1 MPVKDLVYP
10 SDHPDVVHHTARFLK
25 RKDEAAL
32 FDAYVAATRQPSLHA
47 AIVLGTQWYRFSSL
61 MSQLPSVAVGR
72 LTETQMRHFVIQ
84 TAFEELGEHDGHMI
98 HSHLFLEAIQVAG
111 VREEHVL
118 DWCTFAP
125 VTAAIERLRQDLA
138 RSPSDQE
145 ILGLLHGLEIPAN
158 DIIEHLFAGLAH
170 SPEVSTALQATPF
183 FRIHRVVED
192 EHIRRGTAN
201 YLRFCPSLGEK
212 MNFAHGFEHAL
223 LFWRCF
229 FDGVAGAIAHRQ

>member
-10 SDHPDVVHHTARFLK
+10 SHHPEVVHHTARFLK

-72 LTETQMRHFVIQ
+72 LTETHMRHFVIQ

-98 HSHLFLEAIQVAG
+98 HSDLFLAALQVAG
-111 VREEHVL
+111 VREEQIL
-118 DWCTFAP
+118 DWCTFTP
-125 VTAAIERLRQDLA
+125 VTAALDRLHQDLE
-138 RSPSDQE
+138 RSASDPE
-145 ILGLLHGLEIPAN
+145 ILGLLHGLEVPAN

-170 SPEVSTALQATPF
+170 SSETATALQATPF

-201 YLRFCPSLGEK
+201 YLRFCPGLGEK
-212 MNFAHGFEHAL
+212 INFAHGFEHAL
-223 LFWRCF
+223 FFWRSF
-229 FDGVAGAIAHRQ
+229 FDGVAEAIAHRQ